1 MEPLKELRMKV
12 NVKYIENNQELEFIR
27 LDDGRVMN
35 FGRSLPF

>member
-1 MEPLKELRMKV
+1 MEPLKELRMKI

-27 LDDGRVMN
+27 LDDSRIMN